1 MENRKAEPGGRAD
14 NRHRLREI
22 LAVFARHGILR
33 GLTPVKLRLI
43 IQDLGPTFVKLG
55 QILSMRQDMLP
66 AEYCQELTLLRADV
80 SPMPFGEV
88 KEVVE
93 AEYGVP
99 MKSLFLSFEET
110 PLGSASIAQVH
121 AAVLRDGNEVAVKVQ
136 RPGVRD
142 TMARDIVLLRR
153 AAGILQRAG
162 AISAAVMAL
171 LSDLTRE
178 QHRTKAMAMIGM
190 TIGLSFAVA
199 MVVGPLLT
207 RAFGLSGLFL
217 ATGAMALV
225 GIVIVMFMVPRSTG
239 TLQHRESGVA
249 RQALLPTLRHPDLL
263 RLDLGIFV
271 LHAMLMS
278 SFIALP
284 LALVEKAGLPK
295 EQHWWVY
302 LTALLISFFAMIPFI
317 IYGEKKRKMK
327 RVLLGAVVTLM
338 LTELFFWKFG
348 DSLRAL
354 VIGTVVFFTAF
365 NLLEASLPSLISKVS
380 PAGGKGT
387 AMGVY
392 STSQFLGS
400 ALGGI
405 LGGWMFQHGGLSV
418 VFLGCA
424 GLAALWLAFAV
435 TMRKPPY
442 LTSLRLPLSPEALR
456 EAGLAERL
464 KAVTGVTDAVI
475 VAEESAIYIKL
486 DTELLDRATLEQL
499 VNPAPTCEA

>member
-1 MENRKAEPGGRAD
+1 MHDPHSERMSSSETRAASG
-14 NRHRLREI
+14 
-22 LAVFARHGILR
+22 LALVFAFRMLGMFMVLPVLATYGMDLAGATPALIGLAIGAY
-33 GLTPVKLRLI
+33 GLTQAI
-43 IQDLGPTFVKLG
+43 F
-55 QILSMRQDMLP
+55 QI
-66 AEYCQELTLLRADV
+66 
-80 SPMPFGEV
+80 PFGIISDRIGRRPV
-88 KEVVE
+88 IYLGLIVF
-93 AEYGVP
+93 A
-99 MKSLFLSFEET
+99 
-110 PLGSASIAQVH
+110 LGSVLASQADSIWGVIAG
-121 AAVLRDGNEVAVKVQ
+121 R
-136 RPGVRD
+136 
-142 TMARDIVLLRR
+142 
-153 AAGILQRAG
+153 ILQGAG

-207 RAFGLSGLFL
+207 SAFGLSGLFL
-217 ATGAMALV
+217 ATGAMALL
-225 GIVIVMFMVPRSTG
+225 GILIIMFMVPQSTG
-239 TLQHRESGVA
+239 PLQHRESGVA
-249 RQALLPTLRHPDLL
+249 RQALMPTLKHPDLL

-278 SFIALP
+278 SFVALP

-327 RVLLGAVVTLM
+327 RVLLGAVMTLM
-338 LTELFFWKFG
+338 LTELFFWQFG

-405 LGGWMFQHGGLSV
+405 LGGWLFQHGGLSV

-424 GLAALWLAFAV
+424 ALAALWLAFAV
-435 TMRKPPY
+435 TMREPPY
-442 LTSLRLPLSPEALR
+442 VTSLRLPLSPEAIR
-456 EAGLAERL
+456 EAGLVERL
-464 KAVTGVTDAVI
+464 KALVGVTDAVI
-475 VAEESAIYIKL
+475 VAEEAAVYIKL
-486 DTELLDRATLEQL
+486 DKELVDRTTLERL
-499 VNPAPTCEA
+499 VNNPAGAACDA

>member
-1 MENRKAEPGGRAD
+1 MHDPHSERMSSGETRAASG
-14 NRHRLREI
+14 
-22 LAVFARHGILR
+22 LALVFAFRMLGMFMVLPVLATYGMDLAGATPALIGLAIGAY
-33 GLTPVKLRLI
+33 GLTQAI
-43 IQDLGPTFVKLG
+43 F
-55 QILSMRQDMLP
+55 QI
-66 AEYCQELTLLRADV
+66 
-80 SPMPFGEV
+80 PFGV
-88 KEVVE
+88 ISDRIGRRPVIYLGLIVF
-93 AEYGVP
+93 A
-99 MKSLFLSFEET
+99 
-110 PLGSASIAQVH
+110 LGSVLAANSDSIW
-121 AAVLRDGNEVAVKVQ
+121 
-136 RPGVRD
+136 GV
-142 TMARDIVLLRR
+142 I
-153 AAGILQRAG
+153 AGRILQGAG

-217 ATGAMALV
+217 ATGAMALC

-249 RQALLPTLRHPDLL
+249 KQALLPTLRHPDLL

-435 TMRKPPY
+435 TMREPPY
-442 LTSLRLPLSPEALR
+442 VTSLRLPLSPEALR

-464 KAVTGVTDAVI
+464 KAITGVTDAVV
-475 VAEESAIYIKL
+475 VAQEAAIYIKL

>member
-1 MENRKAEPGGRAD
+1 MHDPHSERMSGRETRAASGLALVFAFRMLGMFMVLPVLATYGMD
-14 NRHRLREI
+14 LAGATPALI
-22 LAVFARHGILR
+22 GLAIGAYGLTQAVF
-33 GLTPVKLRLI
+33 
-43 IQDLGPTFVKLG
+43 
-55 QILSMRQDMLP
+55 QI
-66 AEYCQELTLLRADV
+66 
-80 SPMPFGEV
+80 PFGIISDRIGRRPV
-88 KEVVE
+88 IYLGLIVFAVGSVL
-93 AEYGVP
+93 AANADSIWGV
-99 MKSLFLSFEET
+99 
-110 PLGSASIAQVH
+110 IAG
-121 AAVLRDGNEVAVKVQ
+121 R
-136 RPGVRD
+136 
-142 TMARDIVLLRR
+142 
-153 AAGILQRAG
+153 ILQGAG

-207 RAFGLSGLFL
+207 RSFGLSGLFL

-225 GIVIVMFMVPRSTG
+225 GILIIAFMVPRSTG
-239 TLQHRESGVA
+239 PLQHRESGVA
-249 RQALLPTLRHPDLL
+249 RQALIPTLKHPDLL

-278 SFIALP
+278 SFVALP

-327 RVLLGAVVTLM
+327 RVLLGAVSTLL
-338 LTELFFWKFG
+338 LTELFFWEFG

-405 LGGWMFQHGGLSV
+405 LGGWLFQHGGLSV

-435 TMRKPPY
+435 TMREPPY
-442 LTSLRLPLSPEALR
+442 VTSLRLPLSPEAIR
-456 EAGLAERL
+456 EAGLVERL
-464 KAVTGVTDAVI
+464 KAVAGVTDAVV
-475 VAEESAIYIKL
+475 VAEEAAIYIKL

-499 VNPAPTCEA
+499 VNSAPSPREA

>member
-1 MENRKAEPGGRAD
+1 MHDPHSERMSGSETRAASG
-14 NRHRLREI
+14 
-22 LAVFARHGILR
+22 LALVFAFRMLGMFMVLPVLATYGMDLAGATPALIGLAIGAY
-33 GLTPVKLRLI
+33 GLTQAI
-43 IQDLGPTFVKLG
+43 F
-55 QILSMRQDMLP
+55 QI
-66 AEYCQELTLLRADV
+66 
-80 SPMPFGEV
+80 PFGV
-88 KEVVE
+88 ISDRIGRRPVIYLGLIVF
-93 AEYGVP
+93 A
-99 MKSLFLSFEET
+99 
-110 PLGSASIAQVH
+110 LGSVLAANSDSIW
-121 AAVLRDGNEVAVKVQ
+121 
-136 RPGVRD
+136 GV
-142 TMARDIVLLRR
+142 I
-153 AAGILQRAG
+153 AGRILQGAG

-217 ATGAMALV
+217 ATGAMALC

-249 RQALLPTLRHPDLL
+249 KQALLPTLRHPDLL

-348 DSLRAL
+348 DSLRTL

-405 LGGWMFQHGGLSV
+405 LGGWLFQHGGLSV
-418 VFLGCA
+418 VFLGGA

-435 TMRKPPY
+435 TMREPPY
-442 LTSLRLPLSPEALR
+442 VTSLRLPLSPEALR

-464 KAVTGVTDAVI
+464 KAVNGVTDAVI
-475 VAEESAIYIKL
+475 VAEEAAIYIKL

>member
-1 MENRKAEPGGRAD
+1 MHDPHNERMSGSETRAASGLALVFAFRMLGMFMVLPVLATYGMD
-14 NRHRLREI
+14 LAGATPTLI
-22 LAVFARHGILR
+22 GLAIGAYGLTQAVF
-33 GLTPVKLRLI
+33 
-43 IQDLGPTFVKLG
+43 
-55 QILSMRQDMLP
+55 QI
-66 AEYCQELTLLRADV
+66 
-80 SPMPFGEV
+80 PFGIISDRIGRRPV
-88 KEVVE
+88 IYLGLIVF
-93 AEYGVP
+93 A
-99 MKSLFLSFEET
+99 
-110 PLGSASIAQVH
+110 LGSVLAANADSIW
-121 AAVLRDGNEVAVKVQ
+121 
-136 RPGVRD
+136 GV
-142 TMARDIVLLRR
+142 I
-153 AAGILQRAG
+153 AGRILQGAG

-207 RAFGLSGLFL
+207 RSFGLSGLFL

-225 GIVIVMFMVPRSTG
+225 GILIIAFMVPRSTG
-239 TLQHRESGVA
+239 PLQHRESGVA
-249 RQALLPTLRHPDLL
+249 RQALIPTLKHPDLL

-278 SFIALP
+278 SFVALP

-327 RVLLGAVVTLM
+327 RVLLGAVSTLL
-338 LTELFFWKFG
+338 LTELFFWQFG

-405 LGGWMFQHGGLSV
+405 LGGWLFQHGGLSV

-435 TMRKPPY
+435 TMREPPY
-442 LTSLRLPLSPEALR
+442 VTSLRLPLSPEAIR
-456 EAGLAERL
+456 EAGLVERL
-464 KAVTGVTDAVI
+464 KAVVGVTDAVV
-475 VAEESAIYIKL
+475 VAEEAAIYIKL
-486 DTELLDRATLEQL
+486 DTELLDRTTLEQL
-499 VNPAPTCEA
+499 VNPAPSAREA

>member
-1 MENRKAEPGGRAD
+1 MHDPHSERMSSGETRAASG
-14 NRHRLREI
+14 
-22 LAVFARHGILR
+22 LALVFAFRMLGMFMVLPVLATYGMDLAGATPALIGLAIGAY
-33 GLTPVKLRLI
+33 GLTQAI
-43 IQDLGPTFVKLG
+43 F
-55 QILSMRQDMLP
+55 QI
-66 AEYCQELTLLRADV
+66 
-80 SPMPFGEV
+80 PFGV
-88 KEVVE
+88 ISDRIGRRPVIYLGLIVF
-93 AEYGVP
+93 A
-99 MKSLFLSFEET
+99 
-110 PLGSASIAQVH
+110 LGSVLAANSDSIW
-121 AAVLRDGNEVAVKVQ
+121 
-136 RPGVRD
+136 GV
-142 TMARDIVLLRR
+142 I
-153 AAGILQRAG
+153 AGRILQGAG

-217 ATGAMALV
+217 ATGAMALC

-249 RQALLPTLRHPDLL
+249 KQALLPTLRHPDLL

-327 RVLLGAVVTLM
+327 RVLLGAVITLM

-405 LGGWMFQHGGLSV
+405 LGGWLFQHGGLSV

-435 TMRKPPY
+435 TMREPPY
-442 LTSLRLPLSPEALR
+442 VTSLRLPLSPEALR

-464 KAVTGVTDAVI
+464 KAVNGVTDAVI
-475 VAEESAIYIKL
+475 VTEESAIYIKL

>member
-1 MENRKAEPGGRAD
+1 MHDPHNERMSGSETRAASGLALVFAFRMLGMFMVLPVLATYGMD
-14 NRHRLREI
+14 LAGATPTLI
-22 LAVFARHGILR
+22 GLAIGAYGLTQAVF
-33 GLTPVKLRLI
+33 
-43 IQDLGPTFVKLG
+43 
-55 QILSMRQDMLP
+55 QI
-66 AEYCQELTLLRADV
+66 
-80 SPMPFGEV
+80 PFGIISDRIGRRPV
-88 KEVVE
+88 IYLGLIVF
-93 AEYGVP
+93 A
-99 MKSLFLSFEET
+99 
-110 PLGSASIAQVH
+110 LGSVLAANADSIW
-121 AAVLRDGNEVAVKVQ
+121 
-136 RPGVRD
+136 GV
-142 TMARDIVLLRR
+142 I
-153 AAGILQRAG
+153 AGRILQGAG
-162 AISAAVMAL
+162 AISAAVMGL
-171 LSDLTRE
+171 PSDLARE

-207 RAFGLSGLFL
+207 RSFGLSGLFL

-225 GIVIVMFMVPRSTG
+225 GILIIAFMVPRSTG
-239 TLQHRESGVA
+239 PLQHRESGVA
-249 RQALLPTLRHPDLL
+249 RQALIPTLKHPDLL

-278 SFIALP
+278 SFVALP

-327 RVLLGAVVTLM
+327 RVLLGAVSTLL
-338 LTELFFWKFG
+338 LTELFFWEFG

-405 LGGWMFQHGGLSV
+405 LGGWLFQHGGLSA

-424 GLAALWLAFAV
+424 VLAALWLAFAV
-435 TMRKPPY
+435 TMREPPY
-442 LTSLRLPLSPEALR
+442 VTSLRLPLSPEAIR
-456 EAGLAERL
+456 EAGLVERL
-464 KAVTGVTDAVI
+464 KAVVGVTDAVV
-475 VAEESAIYIKL
+475 VAEEAAIYIKL
-486 DTELLDRATLEQL
+486 DTELLDRTTLEQL
-499 VNPAPTCEA
+499 VNPAPSASEA

>member
-1 MENRKAEPGGRAD
+1 MHDPHSERMSSGETRAASG
-14 NRHRLREI
+14 
-22 LAVFARHGILR
+22 LALVFAFRMLGMFMVLPVLATYGMDLAGATPALIGLAIGAY
-33 GLTPVKLRLI
+33 GLTQAI
-43 IQDLGPTFVKLG
+43 F
-55 QILSMRQDMLP
+55 QI
-66 AEYCQELTLLRADV
+66 
-80 SPMPFGEV
+80 PFGIISDRIGRRPV
-88 KEVVE
+88 IYLGLIVF
-93 AEYGVP
+93 A
-99 MKSLFLSFEET
+99 
-110 PLGSASIAQVH
+110 LGSVLAANSDSIW
-121 AAVLRDGNEVAVKVQ
+121 
-136 RPGVRD
+136 GV
-142 TMARDIVLLRR
+142 I
-153 AAGILQRAG
+153 AGRILQGAG

-217 ATGAMALV
+217 ATGAMALC

-249 RQALLPTLRHPDLL
+249 KQALLPTLRHPDLL

-348 DSLRAL
+348 DSLRTL

-405 LGGWMFQHGGLSV
+405 LGGWLFQHGGLSV
-418 VFLGCA
+418 VFLGGA

-435 TMRKPPY
+435 TMREPPY
-442 LTSLRLPLSPEALR
+442 VTSLRLPLSPEALR

-464 KAVTGVTDAVI
+464 KAVNGVTDAVI
-475 VAEESAIYIKL
+475 VAEEAAIYIKL

>member
-1 MENRKAEPGGRAD
+1 MHDPHNERMSGSETRAASGLALVFAFRMLGMFMVLPVLATYGMD
-14 NRHRLREI
+14 LAGATPTLI
-22 LAVFARHGILR
+22 GLAIGAYGLTQAVF
-33 GLTPVKLRLI
+33 
-43 IQDLGPTFVKLG
+43 
-55 QILSMRQDMLP
+55 QI
-66 AEYCQELTLLRADV
+66 
-80 SPMPFGEV
+80 PFGIISDRIGRRPV
-88 KEVVE
+88 IYLGLIVF
-93 AEYGVP
+93 A
-99 MKSLFLSFEET
+99 
-110 PLGSASIAQVH
+110 LGSVLAANADSIW
-121 AAVLRDGNEVAVKVQ
+121 
-136 RPGVRD
+136 GV
-142 TMARDIVLLRR
+142 I
-153 AAGILQRAG
+153 AGRILQGAG

-207 RAFGLSGLFL
+207 RSFGLSGLFL

-225 GIVIVMFMVPRSTG
+225 GILIIAFMVPRSTG
-239 TLQHRESGVA
+239 PLQHRESGVA
-249 RQALLPTLRHPDLL
+249 RQALVPTLKHPDLL

-278 SFIALP
+278 SFVALP

-327 RVLLGAVVTLM
+327 RVLLGAVSTLL
-338 LTELFFWKFG
+338 LTELFFWQFG

-405 LGGWMFQHGGLSV
+405 LGGWLFQHGGLSV

-435 TMRKPPY
+435 TMREPPY
-442 LTSLRLPLSPEALR
+442 VTSLRLPLSPEAIR
-456 EAGLAERL
+456 EAGLVERL
-464 KAVTGVTDAVI
+464 KAVVGVTDAVV
-475 VAEESAIYIKL
+475 VAEEAAIYIKL
-486 DTELLDRATLEQL
+486 DTELLDRTTLEQL
-499 VNPAPTCEA
+499 VNPAPSAREA

>member
-1 MENRKAEPGGRAD
+1 MHDPHSERMSGSETRAASG
-14 NRHRLREI
+14 
-22 LAVFARHGILR
+22 LALVFAFRMLGMFMVLPVLATYGMDLAGATPALIGLAIGAY
-33 GLTPVKLRLI
+33 GLTQAI
-43 IQDLGPTFVKLG
+43 F
-55 QILSMRQDMLP
+55 QI
-66 AEYCQELTLLRADV
+66 
-80 SPMPFGEV
+80 PFGIISDRIGRRPV
-88 KEVVE
+88 IYLGLIVF
-93 AEYGVP
+93 A
-99 MKSLFLSFEET
+99 
-110 PLGSASIAQVH
+110 LGSVLASQADSIWGVIAG
-121 AAVLRDGNEVAVKVQ
+121 R
-136 RPGVRD
+136 
-142 TMARDIVLLRR
+142 
-153 AAGILQRAG
+153 ILQGAG

-207 RAFGLSGLFL
+207 SAFGLSGLFL

-225 GIVIVMFMVPRSTG
+225 GILIIMFMVPQSTG
-239 TLQHRESGVA
+239 PLQHRESGVA
-249 RQALLPTLRHPDLL
+249 RQALMPTLKHPDLL

-278 SFIALP
+278 SFVALP

-327 RVLLGAVVTLM
+327 RVLLGAVMTLM
-338 LTELFFWKFG
+338 LTELFFWQFG

-405 LGGWMFQHGGLSV
+405 LGGWLFQHGGLSV

-424 GLAALWLAFAV
+424 SLAALWLAFAV
-435 TMRKPPY
+435 TMREPPY
-442 LTSLRLPLSPEALR
+442 VTSLRLPLSPEAIR
-456 EAGLAERL
+456 EAGLVERL
-464 KAVTGVTDAVI
+464 KALVGVTDAVI
-475 VAEESAIYIKL
+475 VAEEAAVYIKL
-486 DTELLDRATLEQL
+486 DKELVDRSTLERL
-499 VNPAPTCEA
+499 VNNPAGAACDA

>member
-1 MENRKAEPGGRAD
+1 MHDPHSERMSSGETRAASG
-14 NRHRLREI
+14 
-22 LAVFARHGILR
+22 LALVFAFRMLGMFMVLPVLATYGMDLAGATPALIGLAIGAY
-33 GLTPVKLRLI
+33 GLTQAI
-43 IQDLGPTFVKLG
+43 F
-55 QILSMRQDMLP
+55 QI
-66 AEYCQELTLLRADV
+66 
-80 SPMPFGEV
+80 PFGIISDRIGRRPV
-88 KEVVE
+88 IYLGLIVF
-93 AEYGVP
+93 A
-99 MKSLFLSFEET
+99 
-110 PLGSASIAQVH
+110 LGSVLAANADSIW
-121 AAVLRDGNEVAVKVQ
+121 
-136 RPGVRD
+136 GV
-142 TMARDIVLLRR
+142 I
-153 AAGILQRAG
+153 AGRILQGAG

-225 GIVIVMFMVPRSTG
+225 GVLIVAFIVPRSTG
-239 TLQHRESGVA
+239 PLQHRESGVA
-249 RQALLPTLRHPDLL
+249 RQALVPTLKHPDLL

-278 SFIALP
+278 SFVALP

-317 IYGEKKRKMK
+317 IYGEKRRKMK

-338 LTELFFWKFG
+338 LTELFFWQFG

-405 LGGWMFQHGGLSV
+405 LGGWLFQHGGLSV

-424 GLAALWLAFAV
+424 ALAALWLAFAV
-435 TMRKPPY
+435 TMREPPY
-442 LTSLRLPLSPEALR
+442 VTSLRLPLSPEAIR

-464 KAVTGVTDAVI
+464 RAVVGVTDAVV
-475 VAEESAIYIKL
+475 VADEAAVYIKL
-486 DTELLDRATLEQL
+486 DTELLDRATLERL
-499 VNPAPTCEA
+499 VNNPAPAACEA

>member
-1 MENRKAEPGGRAD
+1 MHDPHSERMSSGETRAASG
-14 NRHRLREI
+14 
-22 LAVFARHGILR
+22 LALVFAFRMLGMFMVLPVLATYGMDLAGATPALIGLAIGAY
-33 GLTPVKLRLI
+33 GLTQAI
-43 IQDLGPTFVKLG
+43 F
-55 QILSMRQDMLP
+55 QI
-66 AEYCQELTLLRADV
+66 
-80 SPMPFGEV
+80 PFGIISDRIGRRSV
-88 KEVVE
+88 IYLGLIVF
-93 AEYGVP
+93 A
-99 MKSLFLSFEET
+99 
-110 PLGSASIAQVH
+110 LGSVLAANSDSIW
-121 AAVLRDGNEVAVKVQ
+121 
-136 RPGVRD
+136 GV
-142 TMARDIVLLRR
+142 I
-153 AAGILQRAG
+153 AGRILQGAG

-217 ATGAMALV
+217 ATGAMALC

-249 RQALLPTLRHPDLL
+249 KQALLPTLRHPDLL

-405 LGGWMFQHGGLSV
+405 LGGWLFQHGGLSV

-435 TMRKPPY
+435 TMREPPY
-442 LTSLRLPLSPEALR
+442 VTSLRLPLSPEALR

>member
-1 MENRKAEPGGRAD
+1 MHDPHSERMSSGETRAASG
-14 NRHRLREI
+14 
-22 LAVFARHGILR
+22 LALVFAFRMLGMFMVLPVLATYGMDLAGATPALIGLAIGAY
-33 GLTPVKLRLI
+33 GLTQAI
-43 IQDLGPTFVKLG
+43 F
-55 QILSMRQDMLP
+55 QI
-66 AEYCQELTLLRADV
+66 
-80 SPMPFGEV
+80 PFGV
-88 KEVVE
+88 ISDRIGRRPVIYLGLIVF
-93 AEYGVP
+93 A
-99 MKSLFLSFEET
+99 
-110 PLGSASIAQVH
+110 LGSVLAANSDSIW
-121 AAVLRDGNEVAVKVQ
+121 
-136 RPGVRD
+136 GV
-142 TMARDIVLLRR
+142 I
-153 AAGILQRAG
+153 AGRILQGAG

-217 ATGAMALV
+217 ATGAMALL

-327 RVLLGAVVTLM
+327 RVLLGAVATLM
-338 LTELFFWKFG
+338 LTELFFWQFG

-405 LGGWMFQHGGLSV
+405 LGGWLFQHGGLSV

-435 TMRKPPY
+435 TMREPPY
-442 LTSLRLPLSPEALR
+442 VTSLRLPLSPEALR

-464 KAVTGVTDAVI
+464 KAVNGVTDAVI